1 VAVPTLATASP
12 AWTWRTKRSPATSA
26 LTTLDEHA
34 FQATCVFHG
43 AGVAPNGEDGE
54 DGEAEGG
61 EKGTD
66 RSDAGMP
73 QRV

>member
-1 VAVPTLATASP
+1 MSTLSRRP
-12 AWTWRTKRSPATSA
+12 A
-26 LTTLDEHA
+26 
-34 FQATCVFHG
+34 FFHG
-43 AGVAPNGEDGE
+43 AGVAPNAEDGE